1 MQTLR
6 SQLALTETC
15 SIIGQKLMNSLRD
28 ENQLLIKRN
37 LAIVI
42 ALAIIQF
49 NSIKFPSEILNS

>member
-37 LAIVI
+37 LASYCIGNNTV
-42 ALAIIQF
+42 
-49 NSIKFPSEILNS
+49 